1 MINLEVANEA
11 VDTKVDDLIPDGSRV
26 FFGLSFTEKNEET
39 KAQERS
45 FEFFET

>member
-26 FFGLSFTEKNEET
+26 FFGLSFTEKT
-39 KAQERS
+39 KGRDES
-45 FEFFET
+45 TKEIL